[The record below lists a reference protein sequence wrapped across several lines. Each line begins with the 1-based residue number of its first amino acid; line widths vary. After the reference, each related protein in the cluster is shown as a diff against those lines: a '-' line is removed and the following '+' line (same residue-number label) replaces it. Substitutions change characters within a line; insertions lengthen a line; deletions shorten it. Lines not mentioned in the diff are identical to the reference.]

1 MMAEKITKNMII
13 TDVLKMDMN
22 TIPIFTK
29 HGLHCLGC
37 PASEVESIEEA
48 GFVHG
53 VDVDALIE
61 ELNQYFAQKRQ
72 T

>member
-1 MMAEKITKNMII
+1 MAEKITKNMII
-13 TDVLKMDMN
+13 TDALKMDMN

-53 VDVDALIE
+53 VDVDALMK
-61 ELNQYFAQKRQ
+61 N
-72 T
+72 